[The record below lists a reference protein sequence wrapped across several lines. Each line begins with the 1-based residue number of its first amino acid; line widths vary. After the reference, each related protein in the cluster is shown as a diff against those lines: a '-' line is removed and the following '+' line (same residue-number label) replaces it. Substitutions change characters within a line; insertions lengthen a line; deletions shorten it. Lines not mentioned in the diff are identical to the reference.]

1 MKTKYLKV
9 LNPQGESEGVIV
21 FNERVSFAHRIEI
34 SELLRQN
41 GYKLIDITKEEY
53 NKTEKKFDI

>member
-41 GYKLIDITKEEY
+41 GYKLIDITEEEY